1 MSHQERNIYG
11 QLNYNIMP
19 SYNQLKNVI
28 RFWKYYFVNKM
39 CVLELMKYGMSY
51 VALLKCYID

>member
-1 MSHQERNIYG
+1 
-11 QLNYNIMP
+11 MP